1 VDLRDGGW
9 CLSIVSRA
17 SQFFGCL
24 PADNE
29 VVSNF
34 PQGGFLV
41 SHARKQIGILGSML
55 EDFQYFEV
63 CHREDWPR
71 IRWLIRRISLEAWR
85 RGYEDGLS
93 DGLRDP
99 RRGQSDARG

>member
-1 VDLRDGGW
+1 
-9 CLSIVSRA
+9 
-17 SQFFGCL
+17 
-24 PADNE
+24 
-29 VVSNF
+29 
-34 PQGGFLV
+34 
-41 SHARKQIGILGSML
+41 ML